1 MKQNDFFSIR
11 GRPQDAWTPTW
22 LKARA
27 HVHVSLSWLFT
38 YLEFRLGI
46 YSIIQCI
53 GLHSSSTQHYSAF
66 SLCTSHTGNWQLD
79 SILFPLPSN
88 PGSGTSFNCI
98 DSLLCFVLFIFSQC
112 SYFIWSY
119 MQFSQFLSPV
129 CCQSVIYIQFCILG
143 SVTL

>member
-88 PGSGTSFNCI
+88 PGSGTSFICI
-98 DSLLCFVLFIFSQC
+98 DSLMFCIIFVLVFIF
-112 SYFIWSY
+112 YLVLHVNL
-119 MQFSQFLSPV
+119 FSQFLSPV
-129 CCQSVIYIQFCILG
+129 CC
-143 SVTL
+143 